1 MNRRVIVWGS
11 AVVTVLATAVGCA
24 SSGNAHE
31 SPPLRG
37 TLLSTSASPTD
48 LASLA
53 ASNKKQADAEAR
65 RLLSLA
71 HIPPGATELSAAPSS
86 EPMPALGSSR
96 TSSLIDHATF
106 YRVQMPFDAAV
117 AWVKAHPP
125 SGLDGAGGSMSGTDA
140 GGVSVAGFSFSEPAT
155 DAWRGGQF
163 EIEVASDGADASD
176 IRVDGVTE
184 WLDPTPWRDTSS
196 GNRLTV
202 TVAAGCP
209 QSDKGYGGVANQG
222 AEFDN
227 ALLPPGKPTD
237 GLICVYD
244 GMNGK
249 AFNLVGQHRLGADDA
264 AKLASV
270 VRAMPLAHLDDVV
283 TSCPMDD
290 EAAAVIV
297 LSFPNRPDAA
307 LWSKSNGCRA
317 VTNGHIEG
325 QPDDAFDAIMTPL
338 TKASQPL
345 P

>member
-1 MNRRVIVWGS
+1 M
-11 AVVTVLATAVGCA
+11 
-24 SSGNAHE
+24 
-31 SPPLRG
+31 P
-37 TLLSTSASPTD
+37 STSASPTD

-96 TSSLIDHATF
+96 TSSFIDHAKF

-125 SGLDGAGGSMSGTDA
+125 SGLAGGGGSMSGTDA
-140 GGVSVAGFSFSEPAT
+140 GGVSVAGF
-155 DAWRGGQF
+155 
-163 EIEVASDGADASD
+163 
-176 IRVDGVTE
+176 
-184 WLDPTPWRDTSS
+184 DPRPWRDTSS

-202 TVAAGCP
+202 TVRGGCP
-209 QSDKGYGGVANQG
+209 PSDKGYGGVANQG
-222 AEFDN
+222 SDFDN
-227 ALLPPGKPTD
+227 ALLPPGKPTG
-237 GLICVYD
+237 GLICVYY

-249 AFNLVGQHRLGADDA
+249 PFSLVNQHRLSADDA

-270 VRAMPLAHLDDVV
+270 VRAMSLTHLDGGV
-283 TSCPMDD
+283 TNCPMDD

-297 LSFPNRPDAA
+297 LSYPNRPDAA

-317 VTNGHIEG
+317 VTNGHIVAR
-325 QPDDAFDAIMTPL
+325 PDDAFDAIMTPF
-338 TKASQPL
+338 TKPSQPL